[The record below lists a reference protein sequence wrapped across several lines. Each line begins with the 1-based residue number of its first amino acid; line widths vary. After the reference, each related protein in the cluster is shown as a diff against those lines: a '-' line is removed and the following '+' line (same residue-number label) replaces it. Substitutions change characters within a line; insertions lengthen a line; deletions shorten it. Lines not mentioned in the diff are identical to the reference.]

1 MTTNQL
7 SANAN
12 IQYTSVR
19 SGIYA
24 SKLTFWTRLLLALHI
39 ILNKDI
45 FMDQTPSKKDF
56 INMEAARKATPPFDP
71 YATQAAF
78 DAFRVA

>member
-7 SANAN
+7 TANAN
-12 IQYTSVR
+12 LQYTLVR

-39 ILNKDI
+39 VPNKNI
-45 FMDQTPSKKDF
+45 IKDQTPSKKDF
-56 INMEAARKATPPFDP
+56 IHMEAARRATPPFDP
-71 YATQAAF
+71 YATQAAY
-78 DAFRVA
+78 DAFRIA